1 MRGAGRPED
10 ETARLRE
17 ENDRLRKA
25 VRELSILNDIAT
37 AINSTMSVDRI
48 LDLTLQKCLK
58 AMDLEQG
65 AVMLLNRPD
74 TENPFKTMVR
84 RGDSHASALPFRLDT
99 QLSGWMIKNQKPLL
113 INNLAQDSPIRLSPH
128 EPVPIRSLLSVPL
141 LVKGRMIGI
150 LSVFN
155 KKQGGFTEDEQR
167 LLAIIGSQSAQV
179 IETARLLEEEKKLLL
194 MQEELRLAYEIQVG
208 LLPATPPRIQGFDI
222 AGRSIPAKE
231 VGGDYFDFI
240 RLEDERMGFC
250 LGDITGKGL
259 PAALLMANLQATV
272 RGQALLSASARECVA
287 RANALLYQST
297 SPEKFATFFFGILD
311 PPAGRFNYCN
321 AGHNFPLLFGGRGE
335 LRRLTVGGMV
345 LGAFESVH
353 YDEETVPLEPGDVL
367 VIFSDGLPEAMS
379 HCGEEFGEE
388 KLRQFVESHRDRDA
402 DGIVDAL
409 LHCINAHLADCP
421 QTDDMTLIVIKALP
435 R

>member
-1 MRGAGRPED
+1 MAGAGRPDD
-10 ETARLRE
+10 ENARLRE
-17 ENDRLRKA
+17 ENDRLRRA

-37 AINSTMSVDRI
+37 AINSTMPVDRI

-74 TENPFKTMVR
+74 TENPFQTMVR
-84 RGDSHASALPFRLDT
+84 RGDSRVSTLPFRLDT
-99 QLSGWMIKNQKPLL
+99 QLSGWMIKHQKPLL
-113 INNLAQDSPIRLSPH
+113 INNFSQDSPLRVSPT

-167 LLAIIGSQSAQV
+167 LLAIIGSQAAQI
-179 IETARLLEEEKKLLL
+179 IETARLLEEEKQLLL
-194 MQEELRLAYEIQVG
+194 MQEDLRLAYEIQVG
-208 LLPATPPRIQGFDI
+208 LLPASPPRILGYDI
-222 AGRSIPAKE
+222 AGRSVPAKE

-240 RLEDERMGFC
+240 RLDDGRMGFC

-287 RANALLYQST
+287 RANALLFQST
-297 SPEKFATFFFGILD
+297 SPEKFATFCFGILD
-311 PPAGRFNYCN
+311 PPSGRFNYCN
-321 AGHNFPLLFGGRGE
+321 AGHNFPLLFGADGGI
-335 LRRLTVGGMV
+335 RRLGVGGLV
-345 LGAFESVH
+345 LGAFETVP
-353 YDEETVPLEPGDVL
+353 YDEETVSLAPGDLL

-379 HCGEEFGEE
+379 RCGEEFGEE
-388 KLRQFVESHRDRDA
+388 ALVRLVESNRCQDA
-402 DGIVDAL
+402 AGLVSTL
-409 LHCINAHLADCP
+409 LESIHAHLADCP

>member
-1 MRGAGRPED
+1 
-10 ETARLRE
+10 
-17 ENDRLRKA
+17 
-25 VRELSILNDIAT
+25 
-37 AINSTMSVDRI
+37 
-48 LDLTLQKCLK
+48 
-58 AMDLEQG
+58 
-65 AVMLLNRPD
+65 
-74 TENPFKTMVR
+74 
-84 RGDSHASALPFRLDT
+84 
-99 QLSGWMIKNQKPLL
+99 
-113 INNLAQDSPIRLSPH
+113 
-128 EPVPIRSLLSVPL
+128 
-141 LVKGRMIGI
+141 MIGI

-194 MQEELRLAYEIQVG
+194 VQEELRLAYEIQVG
-208 LLPATPPRIQGFDI
+208 LLPASPPRIRGYDI

-272 RGQALLSASARECVA
+272 RGQALLSHSACECVA

-321 AGHNFPLLFGGRGE
+321 AGHNFPLLFGADGGV
-335 LRRLTVGGMV
+335 RRLGVGGLV
-345 LGAFESVH
+345 LGAFETVP
-353 YDEETVPLEPGDVL
+353 YDEETVPLAPGDL
-367 VIFSDGLPEAMS
+367 LMIFSDGLPEAMS
-379 HCGEEFGEE
+379 RCGEEFGEE
-388 KLRQFVESHRDRDA
+388 NLLRLVETHRNLDA
-402 DGIVDAL
+402 AGLVDAL
-409 LHCINAHLADCP
+409 LQSIHTHLTECP